1 MSSHN
6 GQDIATAYVQILPST
21 DGMKN
26 NLKEALTG
34 SIGGA
39 TRGLESTLG
48 GAVKA
53 GAVAVG
59 AATTATVGF
68 FKSAVNEGMEFDSAM
83 SQVAATMGTTMQGME
98 SEVGTVDT
106 AWGTFS
112 GNLREYAQYMGEN
125 TAWSATQAAEAL
137 NYMALAGYDVQTSM
151 EMLPN
156 VLSLASAGGF
166 DLARASDMIT
176 DTQTAFGISL
186 ERTNQLVDEMA
197 KAASTGNTSVEQL
210 GDAFLVVGG
219 LTQELNGGMVQLQDG
234 SYVAVDGVQ
243 ELEIALTAMANAGIK
258 GSEAGTHMRN
268 MLLKLSSPTDDG
280 TIALQKMGVTVFD
293 TEGKMRSL
301 ADIFGDLNTAMS
313 TMTQE
318 EKIQTISDLFNTRD
332 IASAE
337 ALLNAVSQ
345 DWDMIG
351 ESILGAQG
359 AAQQMADTQ
368 LDNLSGDLTLLQS
381 KLSQLKIT
389 LSDQLSP
396 VLRQLTQSAGEG
408 VGMAIEKLKAYFSS
422 DLGQQKLE
430 SIAQAME
437 RVLNVILDNLDPIMD
452 GVITAINGVA
462 SAIEFLITHFDQV
475 VGGLKLIAGAWA
487 GLKALNIVS
496 SIIGLVTNIGTLIG
510 SIGGIGTAFSAVA
523 AFATGP
529 IGMIAMAVLALAP
542 LVIAN
547 WDSIKEFG
555 IAAWEGI
562 KSAWNAAG
570 EFFGNVRQAISSKF
584 QDIASWFGNV
594 FSQARSAVQ
603 NAWSN
608 VTSFFSTVRQN
619 IINVFQ
625 SIPSVFTTIGSNI
638 MNGLKNGIAAAVG
651 GVVDTVKGVASR
663 IANAVSNFFHIGS
676 PSRLFAEYGQYLDEG
691 LAVGISG
698 NADQPISAL
707 QRASAELAETAT
719 ASMGGIG
726 GSVRTMAAPAMAEP
740 GSANADPQMISMI
753 SELLARLEKF
763 GVYIDSQTL
772 IGYVAPGIDSQLGLS
787 AWRDGREVFA

>member
-1 MSSHN
+1 M
-6 GQDIATAYVQILPST
+6 
-21 DGMKN
+21 
-26 NLKEALTG
+26 
-34 SIGGA
+34 
-39 TRGLESTLG
+39 
-48 GAVKA
+48 
-53 GAVAVG
+53 
-59 AATTATVGF
+59 
-68 FKSAVNEGMEFDSAM
+68 
-83 SQVAATMGTTMQGME
+83 
-98 SEVGTVDT
+98 
-106 AWGTFS
+106 
-112 GNLREYAQYMGEN
+112 
-125 TAWSATQAAEAL
+125 
-137 NYMALAGYDVQTSM
+137 
-151 EMLPN
+151 
-156 VLSLASAGGF
+156 
-166 DLARASDMIT
+166 
-176 DTQTAFGISL
+176 
-186 ERTNQLVDEMA
+186 
-197 KAASTGNTSVEQL
+197 
-210 GDAFLVVGG
+210 
-219 LTQELNGGMVQLQDG
+219 
-234 SYVAVDGVQ
+234 
-243 ELEIALTAMANAGIK
+243 
-258 GSEAGTHMRN
+258 
-268 MLLKLSSPTDDG
+268 
-280 TIALQKMGVTVFD
+280 
-293 TEGKMRSL
+293 
-301 ADIFGDLNTAMS
+301 
-313 TMTQE
+313 
-318 EKIQTISDLFNTRD
+318 
-332 IASAE
+332 
-337 ALLNAVSQ
+337 
-345 DWDMIG
+345 
-351 ESILGAQG
+351 
-359 AAQQMADTQ
+359 
-368 LDNLSGDLTLLQS
+368 
-381 KLSQLKIT
+381 
-389 LSDQLSP
+389 
-396 VLRQLTQSAGEG
+396 LRQLTQSAGEG

-523 AFATGP
+523 TFATGP

-603 NAWSN
+603 SAWSN

-651 GVVDTVKGVASR
+651 GVVDTVRGVASR

-726 GSVRTMAAPAMAEP
+726 GSVRTMAAPVMAEP
-740 GSANADPQMISMI
+740 GNANADPQMISMI

-787 AWRDGREVFA
+787 TWRDGREVFA